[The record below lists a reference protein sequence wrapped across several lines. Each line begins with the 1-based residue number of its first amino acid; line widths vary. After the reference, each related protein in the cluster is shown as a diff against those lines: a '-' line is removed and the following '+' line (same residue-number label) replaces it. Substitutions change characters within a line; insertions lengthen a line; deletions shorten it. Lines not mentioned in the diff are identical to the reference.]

1 MIKLL
6 FFRFVEDVG
15 QSALAAVL
23 TVKVS
28 SHEHA
33 GATLLG
39 GTLTAQ
45 TVDLAVV
52 VHLVVLEHGELDLPV
67 LMLDLLG
74 RGVILLLALLAA
86 TAQTKHQVK
95 GRLLLDVVVRQGPSI
110 LQLLAGKDQPL
121 LVRRNPLLV
130 LKSLFINIH
139 NLLQSLSGLDSCY
152 RKDPSTM
159 QPYLDF
165 GLDILDGVAGL
176 DLKGDGLPREG
187 LDKDLHDGLL
197 SSRGLL

>member
-1 MIKLL
+1 M
-6 FFRFVEDVG
+6 
-15 QSALAAVL
+15 
-23 TVKVS
+23 S

-67 LMLDLLG
+67 LVLDLLG
-74 RGVILLLALLAA
+74 RGVILLLALFAA

-139 NLLQSLSGLDSCY
+139 NLLQSLSGLDSGY

-176 DLKGDGLPREG
+176 DLESDGLPREG
-187 LDKDLHDGLL
+187 LDKDLHDGPL